1 MTNTDLVLII
11 VGGSLYTSLMIV
23 SAITYV
29 YPKWLKVTAPVIC
42 RSGEQMRVWVGHATY
57 HRPSERGLTITCVS
71 SAEIIRAVT
80 LRAFFLA
87 WIVLAIPMLIVGAV
101 SVVIIK
107 AL

>member
-1 MTNTDLVLII
+1 MTNIDLVLII
-11 VGGSLYTSLMIV
+11 VGGSLYTSSMIV

-42 RSGEQMRVWVGHATY
+42 RRLEQMEFHVGRASY
-57 HRPSERGLTITCVS
+57 HRPSERGLTITCVG
-71 SAEIIRAVT
+71 SAGRRPVT

-87 WIVLAIPMLIVGAV
+87 WIVLAILMLIIGAV
-101 SVVIIK
+101 SVVAIK